1 MSLDIKFTDE
11 KINRILQNDQRRSK
25 KKEMYLLIITL
36 IVLVSSVS
44 MSLSLLLSYDDDES
58 YFNKDVS
65 KKLILA
71 AVKNGASLDNIKHI
85 YNTRVLYTKPIF
97 VKKDNFTNENYTANT
112 SLSFILKDMLLDYYI
127 PKDFKVDSLY
137 LCSLKDIIK
146 ENEETN
152 PFDKLE
158 ENQRYSFENIRLK
171 TDSNYIKIQSDI
183 IRITEELDS
192 KNQLVNKYLNK
203 SEISFNLSI
212 LAIIITSLLS
222 VYQIYQNYSSAK
234 NLQKVIADILEKSKD
249 DKQINN

>member
-1 MSLDIKFTDE
+1 
-11 KINRILQNDQRRSK
+11 
-25 KKEMYLLIITL
+25 
-36 IVLVSSVS
+36 
-44 MSLSLLLSYDDDES
+44 
-58 YFNKDVS
+58 
-65 KKLILA
+65 
-71 AVKNGASLDNIKHI
+71 
-85 YNTRVLYTKPIF
+85 
-97 VKKDNFTNENYTANT
+97 
-112 SLSFILKDMLLDYYI
+112 MLLDYYI